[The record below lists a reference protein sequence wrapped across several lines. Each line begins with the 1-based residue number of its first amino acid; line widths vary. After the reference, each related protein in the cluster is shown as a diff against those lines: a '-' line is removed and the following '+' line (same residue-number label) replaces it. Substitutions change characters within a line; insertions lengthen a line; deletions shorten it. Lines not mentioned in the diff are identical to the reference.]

1 MNLAQVNALDRAAF
15 VAVLGGVF
23 EHSPWVADAAWSR
36 RPFASR
42 DALHAA
48 MVAAMRSAP
57 EKVQLALVRA
67 HPELADR
74 AALHGE
80 LTADSTREQS
90 GAGLTDCSPRELV
103 RLQDLNHAYKLKF
116 GFPFIVAVK
125 GLDRGEIIARFAE
138 RLEHDRATEW
148 EGALQQIARI
158 AGFRLEAM
166 IEG

>member
-1 MNLAQVNALDRAAF
+1 MNLTQLNALDRGGF
-15 VAVLGGVF
+15 VGALGGVF
-23 EHSPWVADAAWSR
+23 EHSPWVADSAWSR
-36 RPFASR
+36 RPFTSL

-48 MVAAMRSAP
+48 MVVAMRNAP
-57 EKVQLALVRA
+57 EEAQLALLRA

-90 GAGLTDCSPRELV
+90 GAGLTDCSPRELA
-103 RLQDLNHAYKLKF
+103 RLRHLNRAYTLKF

-125 GLDRGEIIARFAE
+125 GLDRGKIIARFAE
-138 RLEHDRATEW
+138 RLEHDHATEW
-148 EGALQQIARI
+148 EEAMQQIARI
-158 AGFRLEAM
+158 ARFRLEAM

>member
-1 MNLAQVNALDRAAF
+1 MTLAQVNALDHDGF
-15 VAVLGGVF
+15 VTALGGVF
-23 EHSPWVADAAWSR
+23 EHSPWVADAAWPR
-36 RPFASR
+36 RPFASL

-48 MVAAMRSAP
+48 MVVAMRGAP
-57 EKVQLALVRA
+57 EDAQLALVRA

-74 AALHGE
+74 AAIRGE

-90 GAGLTDCSPRELV
+90 GAGLTDCSPREII
-103 RLQDLNHAYKLKF
+103 RLQHLNRAYRLKF

-125 GLDRGEIIARFAE
+125 GLDRGTIIGRFAE

-148 EGALQQIARI
+148 EEALQQVARI
-158 AGFRLEAM
+158 ARFRLEAM